1 MGDRE
6 RRDAAATDPLQGGL
20 DEVVRSRAMQ
30 LGRGNL
36 LIQRGSFATPA
47 QWQAR
52 REEHNDRLRRIDR
65 WLKKHG
71 KSSP

>member
-1 MGDRE
+1 MD
-6 RRDAAATDPLQGGL
+6 D
-20 DEVVRSRAMQ
+20 VVRSRAMQ

-52 REEHNDRLRRIDR
+52 REEHHDRLQRIDR
-65 WLKKHG
+65 WLKKNA

>member
-1 MGDRE
+1 MSDQE
-6 RRDAAATDPLQGGL
+6 RRGAAATDLLQDGM

-52 REEHNDRLRRIDR
+52 REEHQNCLRRIDR
-65 WLKKHG
+65 WLKKNA